1 MQNKEQEQASVP
13 YFIHEGQMA
22 RMERIVRILS
32 IILAALMAVTIAL
45 FIVNNV
51 IWMRYTDAQ
60 VQQARTE
67 VSNDG
72 VHQQPDQDLNLGAGT

>member
-22 RMERIVRILS
+22 RMERVIRILAVLL
-32 IILAALMAVTIAL
+32 ILTVAL

-51 IWMRYTDAQ
+51 VWMRYTDAQ
-60 VQQARTE
+60 VQQVRTE

-72 VHQQPDQDLNLGAGT
+72 VHQQPDQDLNLGEGA

>member
-22 RMERIVRILS
+22 RMERIIRILA
-32 IILAALMAVTIAL
+32 IILAALMIMTVGL

-60 VQQARTE
+60 VQLVRTE

-72 VHQQPDQDLNLGAGT
+72 VHQQPDQDLNLGEGA

>member
-22 RMERIVRILS
+22 RMERIIRILAVLL
-32 IILAALMAVTIAL
+32 ILTVGL

-51 IWMRYTDAQ
+51 VWMRYTDAQ

>member
-1 MQNKEQEQASVP
+1 MQSKEQEQASVP

-22 RMERIVRILS
+22 RMERVIRILAVLL
-32 IILAALMAVTIAL
+32 ILTVAL

-51 IWMRYTDAQ
+51 VWMRYTDAQ
-60 VQQARTE
+60 VQQVRTE

-72 VHQQPDQDLNLGAGT
+72 VHQQPDQDLNLGEGA